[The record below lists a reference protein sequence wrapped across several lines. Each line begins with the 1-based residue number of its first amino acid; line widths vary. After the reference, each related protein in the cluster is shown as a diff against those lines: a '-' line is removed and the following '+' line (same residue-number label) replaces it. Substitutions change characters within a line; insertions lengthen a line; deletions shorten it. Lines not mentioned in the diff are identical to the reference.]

1 MRGPLKGVDTSE
13 GRAGSVTRGLQVS
26 GLVKDYPAP
35 SGLLRVLDGVDL
47 ELRPGEAASVMGAS
61 GCGKSTL
68 LFVLGAI
75 ETPSAGEVRLDG
87 VDPHELDPD
96 DQAGFRR
103 DQVGFVF
110 QDHCLLPQCTALENV
125 LAPTLPDPRPNDA
138 ERAAALLDRVGLS
151 GRLRHLPAELSGG
164 EKQRVAIAR
173 ALVRAPRLLLCD
185 EPTGNLDG
193 ESADEVAA
201 LLLEA
206 SALDEGRIVVLVT
219 HDAELGAR
227 FPKRFRMSRGRTTGI

>member
-1 MRGPLKGVDTSE
+1 MDPGNG
-13 GRAGSVTRGLQVS
+13 GLQVTD
-26 GLVKDYPAP
+26 LVKDYPAP
-35 SGLLRVLDGVDL
+35 SGFLRVLDGVDL

-68 LFVLGAI
+68 LFLLGAI
-75 ETPSAGEVRLDG
+75 EIPSDGVVRLDG
-87 VDPHELDPD
+87 VDPHELSADE
-96 DQAGFRR
+96 QARFRR
-103 DQVGFVF
+103 DRIGFVF

-125 LAPTLPDPRPNDA
+125 LAPTLPDPRGGDRA
-138 ERAAALLDRVGLS
+138 RAAALLDRVGLS
-151 GRLRHLPAELSGG
+151 GRVDHLPGELSGG

-193 ESADEVAA
+193 ESAVGVAD

-206 SALDEGRIVVLVT
+206 GALDEGRIVVLVT
-219 HDAELGAR
+219 HDAELGGR
-227 FPKRFRMSRGRTTGI
+227 FPKRYRMQGGRLTDG

>member
-1 MRGPLKGVDTSE
+1 MDTSE
-13 GRAGSVTRGLQVS
+13 ARAGSVTRGLQVS

-75 ETPSAGEVRLDG
+75 EAPSAGEVRLDG

-125 LAPTLPDPRPNDA
+125 LAPTLPDPRPNDT
-138 ERAAALLDRVGLS
+138 ERAAGLLDRVGLS

-219 HDAELGAR
+219 HDAELGGC
-227 FPKRFRMSRGRTTGI
+227 FPKRFRMSRGRLTGI

>member
-1 MRGPLKGVDTSE
+1 MAPGNG
-13 GRAGSVTRGLQVS
+13 GLQVA

-35 SGLLRVLDGVDL
+35 AGLLRVLDGVDL
-47 ELRPGEAASVMGAS
+47 HLGPGETASVMGAS

-75 ETPSAGEVRLDG
+75 ETPSEGEVHLDG
-87 VDPHELDPD
+87 IDPHELAPD
-96 DQAGFRR
+96 DQAAFRR

-125 LAPTLPDPRPNDA
+125 LAPTLPDPRPGDA
-138 ERAAALLDRVGLS
+138 ERAAGLLHRVGLS
-151 GRLRHLPAELSGG
+151 GRRGHLPGELSGG

-193 ESADEVAA
+193 ESADGVAA

-206 SALDEGRIVVLVT
+206 GALDEGRIVVLVT

-227 FPKRFRMSRGRTTGI
+227 FPKRYRMHRGRLTNA

>member
-1 MRGPLKGVDTSE
+1 MGTAAIPND
-13 GRAGSVTRGLQVS
+13 SVYRGLRVS

-35 SGLLRVLDGVDL
+35 SGLLRVLDGVSL
-47 ELRPGEAASVMGAS
+47 ELRPGDAASVMGAS

-68 LFVLGAI
+68 LFLLGAI
-75 ETPSAGEVRLDG
+75 EAPSGGVVCLDG
-87 VDPHELDPD
+87 VDPHELAPEQ
-96 DQAGFRR
+96 QAAFRR

-125 LAPTLPDPRPNDA
+125 LAPTLPSPRPNDT
-138 ERAAALLDRVGLS
+138 ERATYLLERVGLS
-151 GRLRHLPAELSGG
+151 GRLRHLPEELSGG

-193 ESADEVAA
+193 ESADEVAG

-206 SALDEGRIVVLVT
+206 NALDDGRIVVLAT
-219 HDAELGAR
+219 HDVELGGH
-227 FPKRFRMSRGRTTGI
+227 FPRRFRMHRGRLSNI

>member
-1 MRGPLKGVDTSE
+1 MTNAAENSAGP
-13 GRAGSVTRGLQVS
+13 AGDGLQVA
-26 GLVKDYPAP
+26 GLVKDYPSPA
-35 SGLLRVLDGVDL
+35 GLLRVLDGVDL

-68 LFVLGAI
+68 LFLLGAI
-75 ETPSAGEVRLDG
+75 EAPSDGFVRLDG
-87 VDPHELDPD
+87 VDPHELPLD
-96 DQAGFRR
+96 DQARFRR
-103 DQVGFVF
+103 DRVGFVF

-125 LAPTLPDPRPNDA
+125 LAPTLPDPRPADA
-138 ERAAALLDRVGLS
+138 RRAAELLDRVGLS
-151 GRLRHLPAELSGG
+151 GRLDHLPAELSGG

-206 SALDEGRIVVLVT
+206 GALDEGRIVVLVT
-219 HDAELGAR
+219 HDADLGGR
-227 FPKRFRMSRGRTTGI
+227 FPKRYRMHLGRLTRE